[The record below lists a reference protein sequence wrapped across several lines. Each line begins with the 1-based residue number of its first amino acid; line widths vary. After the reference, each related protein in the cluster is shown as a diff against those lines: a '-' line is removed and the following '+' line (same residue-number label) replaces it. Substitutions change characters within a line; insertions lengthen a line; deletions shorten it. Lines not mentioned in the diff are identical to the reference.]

1 MDDLINIFNKN
12 SIKKSESNSQE
23 SLSLDQDDDTSY
35 KMSEISD

>member
-1 MDDLINIFNKN
+1 MDDLINIFNQN

-23 SLSLDQDDDTSY
+23 SLSLDQDDDISY